1 MNRHESRL
9 RPVAVT
15 IEGFRGIKTKQT
27 LDLSSGLTVL
37 AGDNGSG
44 KSSFLTAVEWCL
56 YGNAVVGKSSSGIPE
71 RGDWSVAHRGI
82 DPQEVCV
89 SVAFETG
96 QGVDLMQRRAA
107 VKGQSDIRVTLAD
120 GETIRGPDVD
130 DWLAWHQFPD
140 WQTWKNSFFQHQDLA
155 RARLTEPARRTDL
168 LSSMLGLGPY
178 RQVHETLKR
187 LRSSRLESVA
197 QETLEVAEQLQQRA
211 AERPHSDLRGW
222 LSQLKKKGIEGE
234 IVGKSQLSERAHF
247 MLAQA
252 REQAHTLRM
261 THAIIP
267 AANGSAREL
276 LSWAA
281 DWPAQVRTSLNTV
294 VRERQQL
301 DRKIRSL
308 EAAQD
313 ALRPARLAFEDL
325 KMAADRLRADS
336 GDPARLKDELEELNR
351 HHARLDNLRTEQDQ
365 LGKLVGDAVALMTA
379 GAERDACPVCD
390 HETRNLR
397 EILEARVHQLDSQPL
412 AEEQKQIRT
421 RSAKIEKQLS
431 ELRAADEGVAAARRQ
446 VSRLE
451 DNVRAQVDAADDEPV
466 DQMLARW
473 REARAELDI
482 QITAAEDH
490 VRQHRDEMEVVS
502 LLVRVLRAQ
511 ARAEATKG
519 DLSDSPAFNKL
530 QESIDEAAAFA
541 CDVSAVSAMA
551 RELEDARSQARIEEI
566 NQGLEQIYSAIVGR
580 SHHFRIKASRTPTS
594 VSYQLVGRDGAA
606 LAGSL
611 NQASINALSLA
622 CLLASAQSRAGQGMP
637 QFVLLDEPAQNLD
650 DAHSLGLA
658 SVLAEIAKSMPVV
671 VATLPGKFYDALEAL
686 CSPDFPP
693 VLLRQAAGTR
703 EAGIG

>member
-15 IEGFRGIKTKQT
+15 VQGFRGIKTEQT
-27 LDLSSGLTVL
+27 LDLAPGLTVL

-71 RGDWSVAHRGI
+71 RGDWSVAHRSA
-82 DPQEVCV
+82 DPQDVGV
-89 SVAFETG
+89 SVSFETG
-96 QGVDLMQRRAA
+96 QGVDVLRRRAA
-107 VKGQSDIRVTLAD
+107 AKKQSDLVITLSE
-120 GETIRGPDVD
+120 GETITGPDVD
-130 DWLAWHQFPD
+130 DWLAWHQFPT

-197 QETLEVAEQLQQRA
+197 QEVLEVADQLQERA
-211 AERPHSDLRGW
+211 VQQPHSDLRDW
-222 LSQLKKKGIEGE
+222 LSQLRKKGIEGE
-234 IVGKSQLSERAHF
+234 IVGKAQLSERATF

-252 REQAHTLRM
+252 REQAQALRM
-261 THAIIP
+261 SDPFIP
-267 AANGSAREL
+267 ASNGSAREL

-281 DWPAQVRTSLNTV
+281 DWPAQVRSSLNSV

-313 ALRPARLAFEDL
+313 ALQPARLAFQDL
-325 KMAADRLRADS
+325 KMAADRLRAAS
-336 GDPARLKDELEELNR
+336 GDPGRLNAELEDLNR
-351 HHARLDNLRTEQDQ
+351 HHARLDNLRSERDQ
-365 LGKLVGDAVALMTA
+365 LGKLVGDALELMAA
-379 GAERDACPVCD
+379 GAERDACPVCN

-397 EILEARVHQLDSQPL
+397 ETLEARVQQLDSHAL
-412 AEEQKQIRT
+412 TEEQKQIRIRAAT
-421 RSAKIEKQLS
+421 IENQLS

-446 VSRLE
+446 VSTLE

-466 DQMLARW
+466 EQMLARW
-473 REARAELDI
+473 REARAELDM
-482 QITAAEDH
+482 QITGAEDH
-490 VRQHRDEMEVVS
+490 VRQHRDEIEVVS

-511 ARAEATKG
+511 ARAEATKS
-519 DLSDSPAFNKL
+519 DLSDSASFLEL
-530 QESIDEAAAFA
+530 QKSIDEAAAFA
-541 CDVSAVSAMA
+541 CDVNAVGAMA

-566 NQGLEQIYSAIVGR
+566 NQGLKQIYSTIVGR
-580 SHHFRIKASRTPTS
+580 SHDIRIKASRTAAS
-594 VSYQLVGRDGAA
+594 VSYQLVGRDGSA

-622 CLLASAQSRAGQGMP
+622 CLLASAQSRAAQGMP

-658 SVLAEIAKSMPVV
+658 SVLGEIAKSMPVI

-686 CSPDFPP
+686 CAPDYPP
-693 VLLRQAAGTR
+693 VLLRQASGTH